1 MYSIQYHSFLKLV
14 KSEDRNFFERHN
26 TNGVNINV
34 QRETM
39 LQPEGDNQTIM
50 LKEIYSGNFVLIYS
64 FIIGTICVALFALQ
78 TIMIINQYSLYYFGI
93 NMWVSA
99 YFLVLASLA
108 LLMSKYFNIYQI
120 R

>member
-1 MYSIQYHSFLKLV
+1 MYSIQYHNFLKLV
-14 KSEDRNFFERHN
+14 KSEDRKFFERHN
-26 TNGVNINV
+26 INGVNINL

-39 LQPEGDNQTIM
+39 LHLEREYQKIM
-50 LKEIYSGNFVLIYS
+50 LKEIYPGNFVLVYS
-64 FIIGTICVALFALQ
+64 FIIGMICVALFVLQ
-78 TIMIINQYSLYYFGI
+78 TIMIIYQYSFFYVGI

-108 LLMSKYFNIYQI
+108 LLMSKYFNINQI